1 MATFI
6 PILAYYGLNNKTI
19 ELDIEDKA
27 RLYKFSLSKIHL
39 IKVSGF
45 TTKVFE
51 ELPGTDK
58 IHVKI
63 GGINILM
70 DIDAELDALY
80 FIPFKA
86 SRLNITNLDIDV
98 TIESTSNDQV
108 HW

>member
-39 IKVSGF
+39 IKVSGL